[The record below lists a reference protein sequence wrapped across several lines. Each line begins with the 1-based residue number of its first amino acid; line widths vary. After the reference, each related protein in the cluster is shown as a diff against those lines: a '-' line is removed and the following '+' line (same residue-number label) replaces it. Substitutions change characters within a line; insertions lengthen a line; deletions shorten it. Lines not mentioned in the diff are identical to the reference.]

1 MALRAGL
8 RTFRSLGEEAGLDER
23 VLEAVREALQTGL
36 HQDERISAYL
46 NAISM
51 TVVQEEEPEMEDR
64 FYRYLYRVTV
74 TYKDDAGTEYVRENT
89 AYEAWISKNQPEV
102 TLAPT
107 AGSLTYGQSLK
118 DSTLTGGCVKYGEV
132 EVPGTF
138 SWQDETIIPW
148 GGDNGS
154 VIYWVIFTPDE
165 EAAKLYAPCEIE
177 VSVQTQIGV
186 NVEFTAD
193 SRDYVKDSTAATGT
207 YRLVDADRG
216 IVYEELKLTGG
227 QMEFSQSVPGKE
239 SAGCF
244 RRLSAGK

>member
-1 MALRAGL
+1 
-8 RTFRSLGEEAGLDER
+8 
-23 VLEAVREALQTGL
+23 
-36 HQDERISAYL
+36 
-46 NAISM
+46 M
-51 TVVQEEEPEMEDR
+51 TVVQEKEPEMEDR

-89 AYEAWISKNQPEV
+89 AYEAWIFKNQPEV

-118 DSTLTGGCVKYGEV
+118 DSILTGGCVKYGEV

-148 GGDNGS
+148 GGDNES

-193 SRDYVKDSTAATGT
+193 SRDYVKDSTEATGT

-216 IVYEELKLTGG
+216 IVYEELQLTGG

-239 SAGCF
+239 STGCF